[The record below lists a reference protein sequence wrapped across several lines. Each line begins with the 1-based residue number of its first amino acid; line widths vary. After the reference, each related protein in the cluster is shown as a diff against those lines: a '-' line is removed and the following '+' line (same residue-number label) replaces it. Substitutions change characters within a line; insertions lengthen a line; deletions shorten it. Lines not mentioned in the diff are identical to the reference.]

1 MKKTDYLRLFF
12 LYKEGNCGDLLVQ
25 SSCSKQDQLEEVTQE
40 CIQMSVYISL
50 LLRMEKSLAEL
61 DTVLTAVVTLVLNK
75 GS

>member
-1 MKKTDYLRLFF
+1 MKKTDYLRL
-12 LYKEGNCGDLLVQ
+12 EGNCGDLLVQ